1 MVPSHPQDPA
11 SLPIT
16 TIFPV
21 TNLPATKAAFNA
33 LYCTQLSSKFSR
45 IPLLHEDSGFT
56 LPVMIRVFH
65 IIFFFQN
72 SVAICL
78 QRQIQMASK
87 RDRDTATTLHGIPQF
102 SSKEG
107 F

>member
-1 MVPSHPQDPA
+1 MIPSHPQDPA

-45 IPLLHEDSGFT
+45 IPLLREDSGFT
-56 LPVMIRVFH
+56 LPVMIRVFR
-65 IIFFFQN
+65 IIFFFPK
-72 SVAICL
+72 
-78 QRQIQMASK
+78 QRSY
-87 RDRDTATTLHGIPQF
+87 L
-102 SSKEG
+102 SSKTNPNGQQER
-107 F
+107 